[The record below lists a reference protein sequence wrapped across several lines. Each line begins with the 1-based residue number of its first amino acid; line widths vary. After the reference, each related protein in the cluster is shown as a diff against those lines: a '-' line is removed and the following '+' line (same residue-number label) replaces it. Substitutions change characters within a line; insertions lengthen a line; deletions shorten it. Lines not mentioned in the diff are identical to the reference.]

1 MKKSTAAI
9 LSGCLIGLVVY
20 VSVLSVAL
28 VRDLNNSTRPQT
40 GYSSSASGD
49 DASGD
54 RKLEVAATNEKADV
68 GTQAVKIS
76 KHHHTRVVGHRQRIK
91 AQKDGVT
98 LML

>member
-1 MKKSTAAI
+1 MKKSTAAM

-49 DASGD
+49 TSGD
-54 RKLEVAATNEKADV
+54 RKLEVAATNEKAD
-68 GTQAVKIS
+68 GRTQAVKIS
-76 KHHHTRVVGHRQRIK
+76 KHHHTRAVGHRQRIK

-98 LML
+98 